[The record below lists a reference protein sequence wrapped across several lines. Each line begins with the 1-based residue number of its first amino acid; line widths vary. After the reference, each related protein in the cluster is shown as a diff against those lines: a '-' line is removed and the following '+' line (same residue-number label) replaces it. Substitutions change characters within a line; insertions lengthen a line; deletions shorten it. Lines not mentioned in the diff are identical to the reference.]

1 VYPQTPAGRYLL
13 QEALPGAPYPALD
26 DGLLDSLL
34 VLNDLQQ
41 GVAGTGAGIAGG
53 AGVAGVYLAHLCHR
67 QVDWSIRHH
76 SATIVEGWLT
86 TVSAVLRDISAATG
100 YRFRTGS

>member
-1 VYPQTPAGRYLL
+1 
-13 QEALPGAPYPALD
+13 
-26 DGLLDSLL
+26 
-34 VLNDLQQ
+34 
-41 GVAGTGAGIAGG
+41 
-53 AGVAGVYLAHLCHR
+53 VAGVYLAHLCHR